1 MLLRKKAIPALLLA
15 GIFLFSSLGSAQA
28 QPLERE
34 APVALTAPCYLL
46 MEAETGTVIFEKN
59 ADERRPVASVTKLMT
74 ALLLLERIENGQMA
88 LTDPVT
94 VSKNAAAAPGST
106 ALLDAGAVYPVGD
119 LLRAAI
125 VASGNDSAVALAE
138 HAAGSESSFVA
149 LMNQKAADMGLKNT
163 VYVNCTGL
171 PAEGQYTCARDVAAI
186 ARAVCRYPLYF
197 ENSSLWLSQITHPS
211 GRVTDLTNTNRLV
224 RFYADCDG
232 LKTGSTNEAKYCIA
246 ATAQRN
252 GMRLIAVVL
261 GADTSQHR
269 FDDARAMLDY
279 GFGAYTRTQVIAAG
293 DLTGYQLPV
302 TRGAKDAVQ
311 VAVGKGLSMLLRPG
325 EAERLRVELSLPES
339 IQAPQPAGTAVG
351 VARVLLDGQVVAE
364 LPAILAEDARLPG
377 YLEGIQRIREQ
388 WR

>member
-15 GIFLFSSLGSAQA
+15 GIFLFSGLSSAQA

-74 ALLLLERIENGQMA
+74 ALLLLEKIENGQIA

-106 ALLDAGAVYPVGD
+106 ALLDAGAIYPVGD

-224 RFYADCDG
+224 RFYANCDG